1 MSKKEEPANN
11 QLAANQ
17 PAANTNAVQE
27 PELLDFRN
35 IKAGDYFIHV
45 K

>member
-11 QLAANQ
+11 QQVANQ
-17 PAANTNAVQE
+17 PAGNAVQE